1 MSNKFYPFTE
11 HEKNMKQYFP
21 ELPTRFPPFY
31 LCNFQQQNTEN
42 NTIDQRREAFIRNG
56 NRVTRGD
63 NLGYQ
68 ITPSNT
74 WNSKKAPPE
83 SHKEFT
89 YHEVLENDFVN
100 LGGRG
105 DLFYGYARSVDVES
119 ELKGINFI
127 GDKCFDA
134 DYKIN
139 PNYPNTSLYLYK
151 DVLNK
156 KQIDNHMV
164 EKPIDIHQMEIDRT
178 RNKNYKKD
186 SSEIYL
192 KVQENSYRDKNNQPL
207 KCLDGEIQ
215 KSTVKPYE
223 ETKMFYET
231 YPDPGY
237 PLKNIEDCFPTTH
250 QQPWNNITKRKMI
263 YTRQKF

>member
-1 MSNKFYPFTE
+1 MSNRFYPFTE

-21 ELPTRFPPFY
+21 ELPTRFPPYY

-42 NTIDQRREAFIRNG
+42 NTIDQRREAFVRNG
-56 NRVTRGD
+56 NRVTRGE

-68 ITPSNT
+68 ITPTNT
-74 WNSKKAPPE
+74 WNYQQAP
-83 SHKEFT
+83 KEARNEFS
-89 YHEVLENDFVN
+89 YQEVLENDFVN

-127 GDKCFDA
+127 NDKCFDA
-134 DYKIN
+134 ENKIN

-156 KQIDNHMV
+156 KEISNYMV
-164 EKPIDIHQMEIDRT
+164 EKPIDINQMEIDKT
-178 RNKNYKKD
+178 RDKNYKKN

-192 KVQENSYRDKNNQPL
+192 KVQENTYRYQNNQPY
-207 KCLDGEIQ
+207 KCLDTNQ
-215 KSTVKPYE
+215 PPPKSIVKPYE
-223 ETKMFYET
+223 ETKMYYET
-231 YPDPGY
+231 EPAFPF
-237 PLKNIEDCFPTTH
+237 KNINDCFPTTT

>member
-11 HEKNMKQYFP
+11 HQKNMKQFFP
-21 ELPTRFPPFY
+21 ELPTRFPPYY

-42 NTIDQRREAFIRNG
+42 NAIDQRREAFIRNG
-56 NRVTRGD
+56 NRVTRGE

-68 ITPSNT
+68 VTPSNT
-74 WNSKKAPPE
+74 WNYRQPPAE
-83 SHKEFT
+83 TRKEFT
-89 YHEVLENDFVN
+89 YQEVLENDFVN

-127 GDKCFDA
+127 DDKCFDA

-156 KQIDNHMV
+156 KEITNNMNPT
-164 EKPIDIHQMEIDRT
+164 PIDIKQMEIDRT
-178 RNKNYKKD
+178 RDKNYKKD
-186 SSEIYL
+186 SSEIYI
-192 KVQENSYRDKNNQPL
+192 KAQENTYRDKNNKPL
-207 KCLDGEIQ
+207 KCLDGEM
-215 KSTVKPYE
+215 KKTNVKPFE

-231 YPDPGY
+231 YPAFPF
-237 PLKNIEDCFPTTH
+237 KNIEDCFPTTN

>member
-1 MSNKFYPFTE
+1 MSNRFYPFTE

-21 ELPTRFPPFY
+21 ELPTRFPPYY

-42 NTIDQRREAFIRNG
+42 NAIDQRREAFIRDG
-56 NRVTRGD
+56 NRITRGD

-74 WNSKKAPPE
+74 WNYRQAPEEARKP
-83 SHKEFT
+83 FT
-89 YHEVLENDFVN
+89 YKEVLEHDFVN

-105 DLFYGYARSVDVES
+105 DLFYGYARSLDVES

-127 GDKCFDA
+127 HDKCFDGE
-134 DYKIN
+134 YKIN

-151 DVLNK
+151 DLLNK
-156 KQIDNHMV
+156 KEIDNHMS
-164 EKPIDIHQMEIDRT
+164 EKPIDIHQMEIDRK
-178 RNKNYKKD
+178 RSKDYKKD
-186 SSEIYL
+186 SSYIYL
-192 KVQENSYRDKNNQPL
+192 KVQENTYRDQNNKPL
-207 KCLDGEIQ
+207 KCLDGEIH
-215 KSTVKPYE
+215 KSNVKPYE

-231 YPDPGY
+231 YPDTPF
-237 PLKNIEDCFPTTH
+237 KNINDCFPTTH
-250 QQPWNNITKRKMI
+250 QQPWNNITKRKMV